1 MRILFIIESLKCG
14 GKERR
19 IIELLKEM
27 SLEYDIQLIL
37 MSEEIHYNEVY
48 DLDIKIYKFKRNIFS
63 DFLILRRFK
72 IILDN
77 FQPNIVNC
85 WDNIA
90 AIHFVLICN
99 FKKITFINSM
109 ITSAPSKIP
118 HFSKLYFI
126 NLFLFKFSD
135 IILSNSQAGLISYN
149 APLKKSC
156 VIRNG
161 FNFERL
167 KILESKKE
175 VKSKLEIGN
184 SKIIGM
190 VASFSEKK
198 DYETFIKAANLIL
211 KIKKD
216 IVFVAIGDGPLLKH
230 TKSLV
235 KSEMQ
240 SNFRFLGKI
249 DNVESY
255 INIFDIAVL
264 STYSEGISN
273 SILEYMSLSK
283 PVIATD
289 GGGTNELVINN
300 QTGFLIEPRNHKK
313 LSQKIIYLLNNN
325 KMSIEM
331 GLKGRRR
338 IENEFSINKMI
349 SSTIDL
355 FEKHRS

>member
-19 IIELLKEM
+19 LIELLKGM
-27 SLEYDIQLIL
+27 SPEHDIQLIL
-37 MSEEIHYNEVY
+37 MSEEIHYKEVY
-48 DLDIKIYKFKRNIFS
+48 DLGIKIYKFKRNIFN
-63 DFLILRRFK
+63 DFLILSKFK
-72 IILDN
+72 IILEN

-90 AIHFVLICN
+90 ALHFVLICN

-109 ITSAPSKIP
+109 ITSAPPKISR
-118 HFSKLYFI
+118 FSKLYFI
-126 NLFLFKFSD
+126 NLFLYKFSD
-135 IILSNSQAGLISYN
+135 IILSNSYAGLISYN
-149 APLKKSC
+149 APLKKCS

-167 KILESKKE
+167 TVLESKKE
-175 VKSKLEIGN
+175 VKAKLEVGN

-198 DYETFIKAANLIL
+198 DYETLIKAANLIL
-211 KIKKD
+211 KIRKD
-216 IVFVAIGDGPLLKH
+216 VVFVAIGEGPLLKY

-249 DNVESY
+249 DKVESF
-255 INIFDIAVL
+255 INIFDIAIL
-264 STYSEGISN
+264 STFSEGISN

-283 PVIATD
+283 PVIATY

-300 QTGFLIEPRNHKK
+300 KTGFLIEPRNHKK
-313 LSQKIIYLLNNN
+313 LSQKIIYLLNNE
-325 KMSIEM
+325 KISIEM
-331 GLKGRRR
+331 GSKGRRR
-338 IENEFSINKMI
+338 VENEFSINHMI
-349 SSTIDL
+349 SSTINL
-355 FEKHRS
+355 FNENKN